1 MKDILIVE
9 DESLVALEISGYI
22 KELGYDVVGIAANA
36 LKAFDILDKQS
47 VDLILMDVYIK
58 GDMDGVSLAGEIR
71 KSKNIPVI
79 YISAFSD
86 DETLDRAILT
96 NPIAYLSKPF
106 NRSEL
111 KMAIKIALNRKRRK
125 SDTESKLYK
134 GDVRFDD
141 DFSFDTSIE
150 ELILDGEVIHL
161 TKQEKKL
168 LLLFLEFKNSVV
180 SIYEIENELWPNKE
194 ANENTRRAL
203 ISRLRVKLNYKF
215 IETVHSEGYKFHI

>member
-1 MKDILIVE
+1 MKDILIIE

-22 KELGYDVVGIAANA
+22 KELGYDVIGIAASA
-36 LKAFDILDKQS
+36 LKAFDILEKQNA
-47 VDLILMDVYIK
+47 DLILMDVYIK
-58 GDMDGVSLAGEIR
+58 GNMDGVDLAAEIR

-86 DETLDRAILT
+86 DDTLDRAILT

-125 SDTESKLYK
+125 SDTASKLRR
-134 GDVRFDD
+134 GDICFDD
-141 DFSFDTSIE
+141 DFSFDTATE
-150 ELILDGEVIHL
+150 ELILEGEVIHL

-168 LLLFLEFKNSVV
+168 LLLLLEFKNSVI

-203 ISRLRVKLNYKF
+203 ISRLRAKLNYKF
-215 IETVHSEGYKFHI
+215 LETVHSEGYKLHL